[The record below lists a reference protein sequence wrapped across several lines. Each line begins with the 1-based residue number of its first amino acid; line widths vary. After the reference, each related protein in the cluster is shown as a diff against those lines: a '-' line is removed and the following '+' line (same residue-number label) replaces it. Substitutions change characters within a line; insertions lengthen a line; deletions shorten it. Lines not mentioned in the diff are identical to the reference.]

1 MELLELKDLTIHYFT
16 DEGVVRAV
24 NGLTLSVGAGETV
37 GLVGETGAGKTTTAL
52 GIMNLVPDPPGRIVS
67 GQILYNG
74 EDLAKK
80 SQIEMR
86 DIRGRQISMIF
97 QDPMTALNP
106 VLTVGDQ
113 IAEVIRLHEEVS
125 RADAYVKAAKK
136 GAGWYPVREA
146 GGISAPVFR
155 GNEAEGSD
163 RHCAC
168 LQSKIADCR

>member
-1 MELLELKDLTIHYFT
+1 
-16 DEGVVRAV
+16 
-24 NGLTLSVGAGETV
+24 
-37 GLVGETGAGKTTTAL
+37 
-52 GIMNLVPDPPGRIVS
+52 
-67 GQILYNG
+67 
-74 EDLAKK
+74 
-80 SQIEMR
+80 
-86 DIRGRQISMIF
+86 MIF

-125 RADAYVKAAKK
+125 RADAYVKAAKMLEMV
-136 GAGWYPVREA
+136 GIPSERLGEYPHQFS
-146 GGISAPVFR
+146 G